1 MLIIKKLLPQGA
13 GLAPVLLK
21 RAGVLTLPFAD
32 RQHHEAN
39 LSDGDGTELGLR
51 LEIGKTLRG
60 GDVLVA
66 EDGSLLRVEAA
77 DEPVLLVRPAVE
89 GQLLDLLRLAHQLG
103 EMHVHME
110 AHADHLRVPG
120 DAELAQWLERQ
131 GFVLAPQVAPFDPPA
146 LLSQLPQVVA
156 HRHEQAHEHEH
167 DHSSHGH
174 VHGPDCNHG
183 H

>member
-1 MLIIKKLLPQGA
+1 MLILNKLLPQGA

-21 RAGVLTLPFAD
+21 RAGVLSLPFAH

-39 LSDGDGTELGLR
+39 LSDGEGRELGLR
-51 LEIGKTLRG
+51 LPAGSTLRD

-66 EDGSLLRVEAA
+66 EDGTLLRVEAA
-77 DEPVLLVRPAVE
+77 PEPLLLVHAPAAGGMAE
-89 GQLLDLLRLAHQLG
+89 LLRLAHQLG

-110 AHADHLRVPG
+110 ARSDHLRVPG

-131 GFVLAPQVAPFDPPA
+131 DFVLAPEVASFDPPI
-146 LLSQLPQVVA
+146 LLSQLPQVMA
-156 HRHEQAHEHEH
+156 QRHAHEH
-167 DHSSHGH
+167 DHGEHGH
-174 VHGPDCNHG
+174 VHGPGCNHD